1 MCIFQ
6 FTFETNTS
14 RSDKKVKR
22 YQVESTESNEFIIT
36 SLLFTKIGLEKKT
49 WRMLMFFFLRHKQL
63 LNISF

>member
-36 SLLFTKIGLEKKT
+36 SLLLQKLALKKKK
-49 WRMLMFFFLRHKQL
+49 LGGC
-63 LNISF
+63 